1 MNKKKIL
8 VILSYVIYNIY
19 ISNNLRF
26 CKINKNRMS
35 IQLLK
40 MLQIYKIINRYYN
53 YFIIKNYNFHIINS
67 NLYVFIF

>member
-26 CKINKNRMS
+26 CKKNKNRMS

-40 MLQIYKIINRYYN
+40 ILQIYKIINRYYN

-67 NLYVFIF
+67 KLYVFIF